1 MSPTLMAFFSG
12 LITMGFAVAGLFFF
26 RFWRRTGD
34 ALFAAFGLSFWLFA
48 LNQSLLTLSGIP
60 REEQSWI
67 YLIRLA
73 GFAVLIVAIVG
84 KNWNRPNLRSTP
96 E

>member
-12 LITMGFAVAGLFFF
+12 LITMGFAIAGLFFF
-26 RFWRRTGD
+26 RFWKRTGD
-34 ALFAAFGLSFWLFA
+34 TLFAAFGLSFWLFA

-73 GFAVLIVAIVG
+73 GFALLIAAIIG
-84 KNWNRPNLRSTP
+84 KNWTRLGLRSDP